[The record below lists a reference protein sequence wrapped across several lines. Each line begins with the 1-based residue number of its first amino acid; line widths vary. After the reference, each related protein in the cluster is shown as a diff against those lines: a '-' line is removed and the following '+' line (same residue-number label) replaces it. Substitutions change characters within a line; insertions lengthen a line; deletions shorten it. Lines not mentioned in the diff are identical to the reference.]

1 MIAKTNASLVTR
13 RKQDCDIM
21 QNIVLKY
28 QSIFSAANSRSDG
41 CWWGIGRA
49 SWINVWLYQNKW
61 GRLWVAEAS

>member
-41 CWWGIGRA
+41 C
-49 SWINVWLYQNKW
+49 
-61 GRLWVAEAS
+61 